1 MKEYFESDNHIA
13 TQVPIRTL
21 NVSNFAKLLLLR
33 AVCPEKLMLHIGF
46 YVQQELGNFYEQIHT
61 VSLEK
66 IFQGSDHKTPVIF
79 VLSQG
84 ADPTASILRFSE
96 EKQQQLG
103 IISLGQGQGKK
114 AAVLIDRCRKEG
126 GWVLLQNCH
135 LAKSWM
141 GDL

>member
-1 MKEYFESDNHIA
+1 M
-13 TQVPIRTL
+13 
-21 NVSNFAKLLLLR
+21 LR

-46 YVQQELGNFYEQIHT
+46 YVQLELGNYYEQIHT
-61 VSLEK
+61 VSIEK
-66 IFQGSDHKTPVIF
+66 IFQGSDQKTPVIF

-84 ADPTASILRFSE
+84 ADPTAAILRFSE

-114 AAVLIDRCRKEG
+114 AALLIDRCRKEG

-141 GDL
+141 GDLEKKITQIQ